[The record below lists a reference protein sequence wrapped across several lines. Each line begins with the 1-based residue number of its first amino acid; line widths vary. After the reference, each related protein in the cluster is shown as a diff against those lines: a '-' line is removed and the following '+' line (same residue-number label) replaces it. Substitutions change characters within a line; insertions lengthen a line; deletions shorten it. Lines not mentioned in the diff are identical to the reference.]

1 MEQRLE
7 QFKYNLARVF
17 DDNLD
22 TVQWKNYVDYAI
34 IGLIILS
41 VIEVFLS
48 TFDGVVDR
56 CGDVLHIIDIFTT
69 IVFTIEVSLRIWCA
83 DLFDEKY
90 KGLWGRVRYC
100 FSFYG
105 LADCLSTY
113 TFYVALFLPVNYTVF
128 KSLRLIRVLRV
139 FRLFRLFRY
148 MKSIR
153 LMGRAIQ
160 RCQTEMVISM
170 QLLCIV
176 TLILSFILFFVEH
189 EVQPDVYNNG
199 WMSVAWAFAQ
209 YVGDP
214 GGFADTPPITP
225 LGQVI
230 AFVIGILGVAIFAIP
245 AGIIGGAFSDV
256 MADEQT
262 EDEVRECIRK
272 LHLAF
277 ERKLDRPTGFQIAP
291 PFLSIMDVQA
301 RMGLKE
307 DDIMAAAEADGHFRI
322 TNLAFTQP
330 ADQHPMDRLAVEHF
344 PLNTPYGVCIDRGSK
359 VTIFTPSNVVDP
371 IMGWWGFYL
380 AKIGGF
386 NFISKELGP
395 TRPYRS
401 FYTYEPDK
409 LIEHQ
414 QEFMDDMNRLADS
427 EDCWIFTVMA
437 SSGSQEPEL
446 PTQFHFEY
454 GGKKG
459 DETYDDP
466 GITLNDIPR
475 FDAFYKAAA
484 LMLEERY
491 GLLSDRQR
499 FHNTTNPKIFARH
512 LQHKVNSVYLRIA
525 WSVTCWD
532 MRAVA
537 IARDLADTINA
548 VIEPETVKTISPD
561 LKVKD
566 IAYDGYPELSAESCI
581 NHAG

>member
-7 QFKYNLARVF
+7 QFKHNLARIF

-56 CGDVLHIIDIFTT
+56 CGNVLRIIDIFTT

-83 DLFDEKY
+83 DLIDEKY

-100 FSFYG
+100 LSFYG
-105 LADCLSTY
+105 LVDCLSTY
-113 TFYVALFLPVNYTVF
+113 TFYLALLLPVNYTVF

-139 FRLFRLFRY
+139 FRLLRVFRY
-148 MKSIR
+148 MRSVR
-153 LMGRAIQ
+153 LMGRAIK

-176 TLILSFILFFVEH
+176 TLILSFVLFFVEH
-189 EVQPDVYNNG
+189 EVQPDVYCNG

-214 GGFADTPPITP
+214 GGFADTPPITAF
-225 LGQVI
+225 GQVI
-230 AFVIGILGVAIFAIP
+230 AFIVGVLGVAIFAIP

-256 MADEQT
+256 MADEQM
-262 EDEVRECIRK
+262 EDDIRECAQK
-272 LHLAF
+272 MHLAF

-291 PFLSIMDVQA
+291 RYLSVIDLQA

-307 DDIMAAAEADGHFRI
+307 DDIMAAAAADDHFRVI
-322 TNLAFTQP
+322 NLAFTQP

-344 PLNTPYGVCIDRGSK
+344 PLNTPYGQCIDRGSK

-371 IMGWWGFYL
+371 VMGWWGYYL

-386 NFISKELGP
+386 NFVSKELGT

-401 FYTYEPDK
+401 FYTYDPDN
-409 LIEHQ
+409 LHEHQ
-414 QEFMDDMNRLADS
+414 QEFMDDVNRLTDPRRAHAA
-427 EDCWIFTVMA
+427 EGCWIFTVMA
-437 SSGSQEPEL
+437 ASGAQEPEL
-446 PTQFHFEY
+446 PTHFHFEY
-454 GGKKG
+454 GGRKG

-466 GITLNDIPR
+466 GITLVDIPR
-475 FDAFYKAAA
+475 FDAFYKTAAA
-484 LMLEERY
+484 MLKERY

-499 FHNTTNPKIFARH
+499 YHNTNNPKIFARH
-512 LQHKVNSVYLRIA
+512 LAHKVNSVYLRIA

-532 MRAVA
+532 MRAIA

-548 VIEPETVKTISPD
+548 VIEPEVTKTCSPD

-566 IAYDGYPELSAESCI
+566 IAYDGYS
-581 NHAG
+581 HFHMK